1 MSINNYN
8 KINAGCTDYSGM
20 YCSAGCGADF
30 GRSNGWKNNIFLVH
44 SRGSFAQRAPS
55 SPPVSLSPY
64 PWYPRV
70 KLQIV
75 YFERTKCSDPKKG
88 SNPCLYELKS
98 PPQVSKDTQKG
109 SFRLKLLFSVPF
121 RRENGVF
128 PSSGPIRPVLPLQSS
143 ALVQSRTKHCSYR
156 MLVQVCLPVLLSACY
171 GSCSIGH
178 IRFLLS
184 WKCPVP
190 MLP

>member
-1 MSINNYN
+1 
-8 KINAGCTDYSGM
+8 M
-20 YCSAGCGADF
+20 YCSAGCGVDF
-30 GRSNGWKNNIFLVH
+30 GRSNGRKNFIFLVY

-64 PWYPRV
+64 PWYPPS

-121 RRENGVF
+121 RRENAVF
-128 PSSGPIRPVLPLQSS
+128 PSSGPIRPVLPLQRS
-143 ALVQSRTKHCSYR
+143 ALVQSRAMRYSYR
-156 MLVQVCLPVLLSACY
+156 MLVRVCLPELHVTCY

>member
-44 SRGSFAQRAPS
+44 SRGSFAQRAPLHS
-55 SPPVSLSPY
+55 LGQSCPYVGYPPS
-64 PWYPRV
+64 

-75 YFERTKCSDPKKG
+75 YFEWTKCSDLKKG

-109 SFRLKLLFSVPF
+109 SFRLKSLFSVPF
-121 RRENGVF
+121 RRENAVF
-128 PSSGPIRPVLPLQSS
+128 PSSGPIRPVLPLQRS